1 MPFLGRSRIWPT
13 LDLTIYSS
21 PKYFEIV
28 LAFAG
33 DSTITRL
40 DGIKFFVLN

>member
-1 MPFLGRSRIWPT
+1 MWPT

-21 PKYFEIV
+21 PKYLEIV
-28 LAFAG
+28 FAFAG

-40 DGIKFFVLN
+40 DGIELFCT